1 MLDPWIIE
9 QIRKREEE
17 QRRPHERPAIEMPDY
32 PNHRR
37 VPDGYDD
44 EEHSAERHRAERQP
58 DPPAAAGR
66 RRDTRREQR
75 QRIDE
80 LDRETRRPRRIDY
93 LN

>member
-44 EEHSAERHRAERQP
+44 EERSPPPSER
-58 DPPAAAGR
+58 GVVI
-66 RRDTRREQR
+66 
-75 QRIDE
+75 IDFGV
-80 LDRETRRPRRIDY
+80 
-93 LN
+93 